1 MADWTLPTVN
11 DTYTNYLAYLKNRDL
26 DLALMLDPAHVT
38 LTNPQ
43 ANMGRFNSANKRWEL
58 YSGTAWGE
66 LIPKATDS
74 YDISVTYLG
83 NSPAAA
89 YAKLASPTF
98 TGTPQTSAPANGDNT
113 TRIATCAFV
122 LAQNVASAT
131 KLATIR
137 TINGVGFD
145 GTAPIS
151 FGTDS
156 VAEGATN
163 LYFTTARARTAI
175 SVSGSLAY
183 NSSTGVISYTQPANV
198 SAFTND
204 AGYLTA
210 SSTNTLTNKTLTNS
224 DQTAQTL
231 AFANAGTTPWDASAG
246 GIATVNIPDGQS
258 TTLAVPTN
266 LKKGTYILHLIK
278 GALGT
283 GTLAFAAGYKWSSG
297 SAPVLSTSANA
308 HDIITFVS
316 DGSAVYGAFL
326 PAFA

>member
-11 DTYTNYLAYLKNRDL
+11 DTYTNYLAYLKNRDI
-26 DLALMLDPAHVT
+26 DLALAFDPAHTT
-38 LTNPQ
+38 LTNVPTN
-43 ANMGRFNSANKRWEL
+43 AVGFNSANKRWEF
-58 YSGTAWGE
+58 YSGTSWGE

-131 KLATIR
+131 KLSPGR
-137 TINGVGFD
+137 TINGVLFD
-145 GTAPIS
+145 GTVPIS
-151 FGTDS
+151 FSTS
-156 VAEGATN
+156 AVSEGTN
-163 LYFTTARARTAI
+163 LYYTAARARTAI

-204 AGYLTA
+204 SGYLTA
-210 SSTNTLTNKTLTNS
+210 SVTATLTNKTLTNP
-224 DQTAQTL
+224 DATAQTL
-231 AFANAGTTPWDASAG
+231 STAAATIPWDTSAG
-246 GIATVNIPDGQS
+246 GIATA
-258 TTLAVPTN
+258 TLGAAGPYTMGAPTN
-266 LKKGTYILHLIK
+266 LKKGTYILHLIQDAT
-278 GALGT
+278 GGRTIGT
-283 GTLAFAAGYKWSSG
+283 WNAVFKWPNGQAPTLSTAAGK
-297 SAPVLSTSANA
+297 
-308 HDIITFVS
+308 HDIVTFVS
-316 DGSAVYGAFL
+316 DGTNLYGVGVL
-326 PAFA
+326 AFA